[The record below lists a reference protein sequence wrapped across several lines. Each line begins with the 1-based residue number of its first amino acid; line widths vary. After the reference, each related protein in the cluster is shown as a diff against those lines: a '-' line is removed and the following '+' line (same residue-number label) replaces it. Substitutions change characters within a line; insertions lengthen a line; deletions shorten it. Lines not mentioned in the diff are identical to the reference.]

1 MTDNGDSDTSNADVT
16 GDVVENIVW
25 NNFSD
30 EALGVVAEISESFDA
45 DVIFY
50 NGPLLPPY
58 DYRFIRACAGR
69 VRRDNVIL
77 VLVTDGGSADTAFRI
92 AAWLQENYDNFILY
106 VSGQCKSAGTLVA
119 MGAQSLVMSGEY
131 GELGPLDVQMSAP
144 EAPNGRLSGLTFS
157 SALIRMDEEASLAY
171 DVFLSGIMEASGNTV
186 SQDYAM
192 EVAADMVVGLYGQAY
207 AQIDPVHIGEA
218 NRAID
223 IASRYGSRLLEKGQN
238 SDEERLNR
246 LISDYPSHEY
256 VIDHVEAAR
265 LFDEVLVP
273 QESEYDLSLHL
284 GEDSVIPY
292 WPDEDE
298 MDRFVPFVFLSAE
311 PDVQD
316 DERQA

>member
-1 MTDNGDSDTSNADVT
+1 MTDIGNSENTNDADIA

-25 NNFSD
+25 NNFSE
-30 EALGVVAEISESFDA
+30 EALGVVNEISESFDA

-50 NGPLLPPY
+50 NGPLVPPY
-58 DYRFIRACAGR
+58 DHRFIRACAGR

-119 MGAQSLVMSGEY
+119 MGAHSLVMSGEY
-131 GELGPLDVQMSAP
+131 GELGPLDVQMYAP
-144 EAPNGRLSGLTFS
+144 EVPNGRLSGLTFS
-157 SALIRMDEEASLAY
+157 SALIRLDEEASLAY
-171 DVFLSGIMEASGNTV
+171 DVFLSGIMEASGNMS
-186 SQDYAM
+186 SQEYAM
-192 EVAADMVVGLYGQAY
+192 EVAADMVVGLYGQTY
-207 AQIDPVHIGEA
+207 AQIDPIQIGEA
-218 NRAID
+218 NRAMD

-238 SDEERLNR
+238 SDEERLNE

-273 QESEYDLSLHL
+273 QDSEYDLSLHL
-284 GEDSVIPY
+284 GEASVMPF
-292 WPDEDE
+292 WPDEEE
-298 MDRFVPFVFLSAE
+298 MDRFIPFVFLSAE
-311 PDVQD
+311 PDLQS
-316 DERQA
+316 DER